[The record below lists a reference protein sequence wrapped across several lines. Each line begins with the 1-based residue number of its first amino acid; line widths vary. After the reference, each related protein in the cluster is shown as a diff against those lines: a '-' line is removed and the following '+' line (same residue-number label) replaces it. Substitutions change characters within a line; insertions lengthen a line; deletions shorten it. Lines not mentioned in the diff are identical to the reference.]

1 MDSMTV
7 VRVTDHNMFLKRNS
21 CGSSVAAVNISSS
34 SAGPGNCSCSP
45 SLPVEVDGVGNGRVS
60 LPDSSLSTPASEEG
74 EKVDETVDELS
85 QEESSDSSSDGG
97 SSAVFEADASNTS
110 DGKMGRLITPAFTL
124 AVSSFL
130 IFTASSTAKKQR
142 ESGYSKLNTVP
153 FLKGDQFRTS
163 ILIVANLF
171 SISSGRTSDALYV
184 GQRWM

>member
-34 SAGPGNCSCSP
+34 SAGPGTCSCSP

-97 SSAVFEADASNTS
+97 VKIVEKFNVIAGSGTKFLSVI
-110 DGKMGRLITPAFTL
+110 GLL
-124 AVSSFL
+124 AHFYCA
-130 IFTASSTAKKQR
+130 I
-142 ESGYSKLNTVP
+142 
-153 FLKGDQFRTS
+153 
-163 ILIVANLF
+163 
-171 SISSGRTSDALYV
+171 
-184 GQRWM
+184 

>member
-97 SSAVFEADASNTS
+97 VKIVEKFNVIAGSETEFLSVIGLWRISIAPSSDF
-110 DGKMGRLITPAFTL
+110 
-124 AVSSFL
+124 SSE
-130 IFTASSTAKKQR
+130 I
-142 ESGYSKLNTVP
+142 G
-153 FLKGDQFRTS
+153 
-163 ILIVANLF
+163 
-171 SISSGRTSDALYV
+171 
-184 GQRWM
+184 